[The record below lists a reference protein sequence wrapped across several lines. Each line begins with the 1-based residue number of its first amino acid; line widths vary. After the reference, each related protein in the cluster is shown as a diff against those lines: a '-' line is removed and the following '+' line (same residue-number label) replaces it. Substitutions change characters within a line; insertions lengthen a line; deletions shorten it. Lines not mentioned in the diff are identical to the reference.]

1 MIPPEDLSR
10 GIRATEQRLAEARK
24 APLVIRELEEARAE
38 QTARERERGFRNLAG
53 CWADE
58 SGDDDVEAILR
69 RGRASRAG
77 NRPVFFSPEGK
88 KRRK

>member
-10 GIRATEQRLAEARK
+10 GIRATEQRLSEARK
-24 APLVIRELEEARAE
+24 DPLVIRELEEARAE
-38 QTARERERGFRNLAG
+38 QTARARERNFRHLAG
-53 CWADE
+53 CWADD

-77 NRPVFFSPEGK
+77 NRAVFFSPEGK